1 MEDSTITVT
10 DGSPV
15 SLNQVTYNSNIF
27 IMVFCYCRILSV
39 SVLSPQWHRILL
51 VLVSVLSL
59 E

>member
-1 MEDSTITVT
+1 MEDSVITVT

-15 SLNQVTYNSNIF
+15 SLNQVYASGNFF

-39 SVLSPQWHRILL
+39 SVLSPQCLRILV

-59 E
+59 Q

>member
-10 DGSPV
+10 DDSPV
-15 SLNQVTYNSNIF
+15 SLNQVFDNSNIF

-51 VLVSVLSL
+51 ILVSVLSL

>member
-15 SLNQVTYNSNIF
+15 SLNQVSVSSKIVTI
-27 IMVFCYCRILSV
+27 VLCYCRILSV
-39 SVLSPQWHRILL
+39 SVLSPQCLRILV

-59 E
+59 Q

>member
-1 MEDSTITVT
+1 MEDSVITVT

-15 SLNQVTYNSNIF
+15 SHNQVYDSSNIF

>member
-15 SLNQVTYNSNIF
+15 SLNQVSDNSNIF

-39 SVLSPQWHRILL
+39 SVLSPQ
-51 VLVSVLSL
+51 
-59 E
+59 